1 MKNNLSIVLVLTI
14 FTALVLGCGLSS
26 KIQKAVEGDSKST
39 KSGDS
44 NSKSGDTSSTSDS
57 GTDTASTGVS
67 ECDEVIKLID
77 DQMNTKDDN
86 WATKAMKGY
95 VFDKIKESIRESV
108 EKNKG
113 DKTQLAKDCKD
124 AKKNVEKGIA
134 ETKDKEKQ

>member
-1 MKNNLSIVLVLTI
+1 MKNKLSIVLVLAV
-14 FTALVLGCGLSS
+14 FMSLVLGCGISD
-26 KIQKAVEGDSKST
+26 KIQKAVEGDKSS

-44 NSKSGDTSSTSDS
+44 TSKSGDTGSTSDS
-57 GTDTASTGVS
+57 GTDTESTGVP

>member
-1 MKNNLSIVLVLTI
+1 MKNNLSIVLIFVI
-14 FTALVLGCGLSS
+14 FTALVLGCGLSG
-26 KIQKAVEGDSKST
+26 KIQKAVEGDKSS

-44 NSKSGDTSSTSDS
+44 TSKSGDTGSTSDS
-57 GTDTASTGVS
+57 GTDTESTGVA

-77 DQMNTKDDN
+77 EQINTKDDN

-95 VFDKIKESIRESV
+95 VFDKLKESIRESV

-124 AKKNVEKGIA
+124 AKKNVEKAIA

>member
-1 MKNNLSIVLVLTI
+1 MKNNLSIVLILAI
-14 FTALVLGCGLSS
+14 FTALGLGCGLSG
-26 KIQKAVEGDSKST
+26 KIQKAVEGDKSS

-44 NSKSGDTSSTSDS
+44 TSKSGDTGSTTSDS
-57 GTDTASTGVS
+57 GTDTESTGVP